1 MGRISFQV
9 EGRVRAWEL
18 VALGHSLHEP
28 DYRDLGKQRP
38 TYKKPKANAELQGAI
53 NAPGFFSLSAPPSLA
68 FGFVDL
74 CSQDGYSTSSLM
86 LCTRQVKEKEKR
98 VGKKLKKERKEG
110 RKLKKE
116 RKGGEKVEPV

>member
-18 VALGHSLHEP
+18 VALGHSLHKP
-28 DYRDLGKQRP
+28 YYRDLAKQRP

-86 LCTRQVKEKEKR
+86 LCTRQVKGERKKGRKEIEE
-98 VGKKLKKERKEG
+98 GKKG
-110 RKLKKE
+110 